1 MVLKCRRVCGVF
13 KLSII
18 KNNCIISKAKN
29 QVNFVE
35 RKMKIAIS
43 VETTADL
50 TKELIEQMD
59 IKVVPFGV
67 QLGDLSGFDGEITPD
82 EIFKFVSEHNVLPK
96 TSAINEYQYTEH
108 FNSIKQD
115 YDAIVH
121 FSLSSELSM
130 ACSNAKRAASVMDN
144 VYVVDTQSLSTG
156 IALLAIYAKKLA
168 DNGLSAKEIY
178 EKCLARV
185 PHVQASFELK
195 RLDYLYKGGRCSG
208 LALFG
213 ANLLKIRPQI
223 VLSNGKMIP
232 GKKYRGNFNS
242 VVKKYCEDVLEEFDT
257 PDLSVGFVTYT
268 TASDEI
274 IQTAVNYLKERGFEN
289 IYVTRAGA
297 TITSHCGED
306 CLGILYLNDG
316 NN

>member
-1 MVLKCRRVCGVF
+1 MVLKCRRVLAVF

-82 EIFKFVSEHNVLPK
+82 EIFKFVSVHNVLPK

-121 FSLSSELSM
+121 FSLSSELSKF
-130 ACSNAKRAASVMDN
+130 APKRASP
-144 VYVVDTQSLSTG
+144 LH
-156 IALLAIYAKKLA
+156 LPPL
-168 DNGLSAKEIY
+168 
-178 EKCLARV
+178 
-185 PHVQASFELK
+185 
-195 RLDYLYKGGRCSG
+195 
-208 LALFG
+208 
-213 ANLLKIRPQI
+213 
-223 VLSNGKMIP
+223 
-232 GKKYRGNFNS
+232 
-242 VVKKYCEDVLEEFDT
+242 
-257 PDLSVGFVTYT
+257 
-268 TASDEI
+268 
-274 IQTAVNYLKERGFEN
+274 
-289 IYVTRAGA
+289 
-297 TITSHCGED
+297 
-306 CLGILYLNDG
+306 
-316 NN
+316 